1 MNDGDLK
8 NEKKNPD
15 TCKTGVQKGGDNGR
29 TKTGDEEKEDR
40 NIPNKPGEVT

>member
-15 TCKTGVQKGGDNGR
+15 TCKTLEFRREEADGR
-29 TKTGDEEKEDR
+29 TKTGDGEETETH
-40 NIPNKPGEVT
+40 PQEPGEVT